1 MKLDLKKFCLLL
13 AQAGGRTEPDI
24 DVNPYLLDHIL
35 MPTLNGDNVR
45 IGDID
50 FSRFDEEDI
59 ENLAEYYDCL
69 CRTQRDVARL
79 GTKVGEIPPTACK
92 ARAFC

>member
-1 MKLDLKKFCLLL
+1 MKLDLRKFCLLL
-13 AQAGGRTEPDI
+13 SQAGEQTEPDV
-24 DVNPYLLDHIL
+24 DVNPYLLDHVL
-35 MPTLNGDNVR
+35 MPTLNGDIVR

-59 ENLAEYYDCL
+59 ESLAEYYDCL
-69 CRTQRDVARL
+69 CRTQRNAARL
-79 GTKVGEIPPTACK
+79 REKVGEIPPTACK

>member
-13 AQAGGRTEPDI
+13 PQAAGQTKPNV
-24 DVNPYLLDHIL
+24 DVNSYLLDHVL
-35 MPTLNGDNVR
+35 MPALNRDGVR

-59 ENLAEYYDCL
+59 ENMAEYYDCL
-69 CRTQRDVARL
+69 CEIQRGAARL
-79 GTKVGEIPPTACK
+79 RAKMREIPPTAGK
-92 ARAFC
+92 VRAFC